1 MVFCHSD
8 RKVSNISG
16 DNWEVWEKGSQ
27 PIHMEEKWMSSPD
40 IPRTTT
46 RGESF
51 LQQLK
56 LSLVL
61 GKQLLI
67 VVKRLRPRCVAE
79 HRV

>member
-16 DNWEVWEKGSQ
+16 DNWEVREKGSQ
-27 PIHMEEKWMSSPD
+27 PICMEEKWMSSPD

-46 RGESF
+46 RGE
-51 LQQLK
+51 LK

-67 VVKRLRPRCVAE
+67 VVKQLRPRCVAE